1 MSRDVMVLKA
11 NLSFASSI
19 PQQYVE
25 EFSNCYFGICGDGN
39 VTVPLM
45 SWFERHGFE
54 EELDELLHFAKQI
67 KNKAKGEIIVCSREG
82 DNMQEGRYK
91 IARGQYEYEPCEI
104 NINVRKSKVTA
115 SKPLTEEEKL
125 NLFREF
131 WKQKRVVPKPSEV
144 YKGFRIGTFFTSMMK
159 NQNAISIMNDIMKN
173 EMEDA

>member
-11 NLSFASSI
+11 NLSFTSSI

-25 EFSNCYFGICGDGN
+25 EFSNCYFGICDDGN

-45 SWFERHGFE
+45 SWFERRGFE

-67 KNKAKGEIIVCSREG
+67 KNKVKGEIIVCSREG

-91 IARGQYEYEPCEI
+91 ITRGQHEYEPCEI
-104 NINVRKSKVTA
+104 NINVRKAKVMT

-131 WKQKRVVPKPSEV
+131 WKLKHAVPKSSEV
-144 YKGFRIGTFFTSMMK
+144 YKGFRIGSFFTSMMK
-159 NQNAISIMNDIMKN
+159 NQNAISIMNDIMKD
-173 EMEDA
+173 ERSEV